1 MNNEK
6 TIEIIFDQDGL
17 DKYLKHYFELHKKCR
32 KIPIESPMVRSL
44 NKMLVI
50 TNRIVQNSHKQNYKA
65 YAEYIVKEQ
74 GYDMVGISSCDLEV
88 EFTFATKIRHD
99 LDNYSGGCKEIID
112 GFVDVGLCNADDYF
126 HIKSLTTTAS
136 YEKGVTKMIFT
147 FKNCVFDLDE
157 LKELQEKDRITK
169 EKRET
174 TTEANKL
181 KKKSKS
187 TKPKIKK

>member
-1 MNNEK
+1 MKDNS

-17 DKYLKHYFELHKKCR
+17 DRYLKHYFELHKKCR

-74 GYDMVGISSCDLEV
+74 GYDMLGISSCDLEV
-88 EFTFATKIRHD
+88 GFTFPTKIRHD

-126 HIKSLTTTAS
+126 HIKSFKSTAS
-136 YEKGVTKMIFT
+136 YEKGVTKMV
-147 FKNCVFDLDE
+147 FKFNNCQYDLNE
-157 LKELQEKDRITK
+157 LKELQEKDRVTR
-169 EKRET
+169 EKREI
-174 TTEANKL
+174 AMAKKP
-181 KKKSKS
+181 KKKS
-187 TKPKIKK
+187 TKTKTKK